1 MTQISVYI
9 FILPNVC
16 QSKPYNE
23 FHVTHVHASHDTECD
38 KVFFD
43 DKAHAL
49 CDTECDKVF
58 FDDEVEPEAELDVD
72 LIFAFEN
79 TLRTTRSPQ

>member
-9 FILPNVC
+9 FILPKVR

-23 FHVTHVHASHDTECD
+23 FHVTHVHALYDTEY
-38 KVFFD
+38 
-43 DKAHAL
+43 
-49 CDTECDKVF
+49 DKVF
-58 FDDEVEPEAELDVD
+58 FDDEIEPETELDVD

-79 TLRTTRSPQ
+79 TLPTTRSPQ